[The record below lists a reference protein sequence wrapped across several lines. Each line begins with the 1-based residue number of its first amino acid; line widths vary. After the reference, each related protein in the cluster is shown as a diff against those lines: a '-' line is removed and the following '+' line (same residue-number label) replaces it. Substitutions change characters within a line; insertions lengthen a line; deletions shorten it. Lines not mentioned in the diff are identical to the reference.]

1 VSFSGKHRSLGVKA
15 SIIVDGTGIP
25 LGVNIAPGSWN
36 DMKLAINTIEDMRLE
51 VPLFG
56 SYLLADKGYDSFK
69 FRKYLDWKGLRS
81 NIPKR
86 STTLGL
92 EKELYNCDPKL
103 SKLRFIIERT
113 NAWFKSFKRLRFRY
127 DRTSYSFEAF
137 LYLAIL
143 VICVR
148 RLVP

>member
-1 VSFSGKHRSLGVKA
+1 MGVKA

-25 LGVNIAPGSWN
+25 LGVTIAPGSWN
-36 DMKLAINTIEDMRLE
+36 DVRLAINTIENMRLE
-51 VPLFG
+51 VPLYG
-56 SYLLADKGYDSFK
+56 SFLLADKGYDSFQ

-86 STTLGL
+86 SLTLGL
-92 EKELYNCDPKL
+92 EKELYKCDPKL

-113 NAWFKSFKRLRFRY
+113 NAWFKGFKRLRFRY
-127 DRTSYSFEAF
+127 DRSSYSFEAF
-137 LYLAIL
+137 LSLAII

-148 RLVP
+148 RLLP